1 MVIQNFE
8 FEQLQLY
15 DALIKTF
22 ISKNIETSKYN
33 DSDIKQR
40 LSSAEIAITTL
51 NGEGLGSVKKQIDDA
66 FNDFATK
73 MSDDNVVNT
82 YKELIDY
89 CSTHSAEAAE
99 MAGDIAANERAIST
113 LEMYVEELPEN
124 TDAKTVIEY
133 INSKVDK
140 AKVDITTIINA
151 LQSALDVYKISNDA
165 TINALNNRV
174 TALENIEYVPI
185 TEEQITSL
193 FTSIDEE

>member
-1 MVIQNFE
+1 
-8 FEQLQLY
+8 
-15 DALIKTF
+15 
-22 ISKNIETSKYN
+22 
-33 DSDIKQR
+33 
-40 LSSAEIAITTL
+40 
-51 NGEGLGSVKKQIDDA
+51 
-66 FNDFATK
+66 
-73 MSDDNVVNT
+73 
-82 YKELIDY
+82 
-89 CSTHSAEAAE
+89 

-113 LEMYVEELPEN
+113 LEMYVGELPEN

>member
-82 YKELIDY
+82 YKELI
-89 CSTHSAEAAE
+89 
-99 MAGDIAANERAIST
+99 
-113 LEMYVEELPEN
+113 
-124 TDAKTVIEY
+124 EY
-133 INSKVDK
+133 
-140 AKVDITTIINA
+140 
-151 LQSALDVYKISNDA
+151 
-165 TINALNNRV
+165 
-174 TALENIEYVPI
+174 
-185 TEEQITSL
+185 
-193 FTSIDEE
+193 